1 MTQRIE
7 LIPAIDIIEGQC
19 VRLTKGDYG
28 QKTVYGSR
36 PAEVAREFER
46 LGFSRLHILRH
57 IAHRRLRR
65 RHQERKRH
73 RRGL

>member
-28 QKTVYGSR
+28 QKTV
-36 PAEVAREFER
+36 
-46 LGFSRLHILRH
+46 
-57 IAHRRLRR
+57 
-65 RHQERKRH
+65 
-73 RRGL
+73 